1 MYLMSRVVKIGKIAI
16 GGGNKIAVQSMTN
29 TPTLDW
35 AKTLEQLRQLKEVGC
50 DIARIAVSSDQEVE
64 ACKNLIGKVDMPLV
78 ADIQFDYTHAIKCA
92 EIGFDK
98 IRFNPGYVDGDA
110 KIKAVVD
117 ACKANEV
124 PIRVGVNSGSLDKE
138 IIAKFGS
145 NATALG
151 ESALKH
157 VAILEKF
164 GFYDSVISV
173 KSSSVKTMV
182 DAYKYVHDK
191 CDYPLHLGVT
201 EGGGYERGIIKSSA
215 GIGAL
220 LLSGMGD
227 TIRVSLSAHPCK
239 EIKAGKL
246 LLNSVGLDDE
256 QIQIV
261 SCPTCSRCNYD
272 LIDLV
277 EKIEEEFSGY
287 PKKIKLAVMGCAVNG
302 PGEAKDADIAI
313 CGKPDGSLA
322 LFINGKMVKTINY
335 DDALAQLSQLIR
347 EK

>member
-1 MYLMSRVVKIGKIAI
+1 MSKVVKIGKISI
-16 GGGNKIAVQSMTN
+16 GGGNRIAVQSMTN

-35 AKTLEQLRQLKEVGC
+35 GKTLEQLLALQSVGC
-50 DIARIAVSSDQEVE
+50 DIARIAVSSDEEVK

-92 EIGFDK
+92 DIGFDK
-98 IRFNPGYVDGDA
+98 IRFNPGYVDGDG

-117 ACKANEV
+117 ACKSNGV

-138 IIAKFGS
+138 ITAKFGG
-145 NATALG
+145 ATALA

-164 GFYDSVISV
+164 GFYDTVISV

-182 DAYKYVHDK
+182 DAYKYINSK

-201 EGGGYERGIIKSSA
+201 ESGGWERGIIKSSA
-215 GIGAL
+215 GIGSL
-220 LLSGMGD
+220 LLDGIGD
-227 TIRVSLSAHPCK
+227 TIRVSLSAHPCE
-239 EIKAGKL
+239 EIKASKL
-246 LLNSVGLDDE
+246 LLNAVGLDDE

-272 LIDLV
+272 LIGLV
-277 EKIEEEFSGY
+277 EKIESEFSGY

-302 PGEAKDADIAI
+302 PGEAKDADIAF
-313 CGKPDGSLA
+313 CGKPDGTLA
-322 LFINGKMVKTINY
+322 LFINGKIVKTVEYN
-335 DDALAQLSQLIR
+335 DALNEISKIIN